1 MIPTVREKK
10 EVFVTKYDTQIVDK
24 TYTVTFQDTKEKDY
38 TIDDII
44 EHILENVINAESY
57 ARYTNQ
63 KYYTNIIL
71 TLKDSVLE
79 NTNTIDMLLNSK
91 ENEEFFKDLGLTFY
105 DYEEAYY
112 FDNGELNL
120 NVLGSI
126 LAKFIKVQN
135 NIKPK
140 FKIGDKL
147 VMLREED
154 RYVSDVF
161 KVEDIY
167 NGMYCFPYNE
177 IEIEEVN
184 KEFINIEDVLWY
196 FEAKVLDP
204 NGDEHWMKSIA
215 EYDIFNKRMTI
226 KEAKEYINEEV
237 DYYTIVDVKPI
248 YNLGFL
254 TK

>member
-10 EVFVTKYDTQIVDK
+10 EVFVTKYDTQIADK

-63 KYYTNIIL
+63 KYYTEIIL
-71 TLKDSVLE
+71 NLK
-79 NTNTIDMLLNSK
+79 
-91 ENEEFFKDLGLTFY
+91 
-105 DYEEAYY
+105 
-112 FDNGELNL
+112 
-120 NVLGSI
+120 
-126 LAKFIKVQN
+126 
-135 NIKPK
+135 
-140 FKIGDKL
+140 
-147 VMLREED
+147 
-154 RYVSDVF
+154 
-161 KVEDIY
+161 
-167 NGMYCFPYNE
+167 
-177 IEIEEVN
+177 
-184 KEFINIEDVLWY
+184 EDVLWY

-226 KEAKEYINEEV
+226 KEAKEYINKEV

>member
-10 EVFVTKYDTQIVDK
+10 EVFVTKYDTQIADK

-38 TIDDII
+38 TID
-44 EHILENVINAESY
+44 
-57 ARYTNQ
+57 
-63 KYYTNIIL
+63 
-71 TLKDSVLE
+71 
-79 NTNTIDMLLNSK
+79 
-91 ENEEFFKDLGLTFY
+91 
-105 DYEEAYY
+105 
-112 FDNGELNL
+112 
-120 NVLGSI
+120 
-126 LAKFIKVQN
+126 
-135 NIKPK
+135 NIKLK

-204 NGDEHWMKSIA
+204 NGDEQWMKSIA

-248 YNLGFL
+248 YNLEFL

>member
-10 EVFVTKYDTQIVDK
+10 EVFVTKYDTQIADK
-24 TYTVTFQDTKEKDY
+24 TYTVSFQDTKEKDY

-63 KYYTNIIL
+63 KYCTEIIL
-71 TLKDSVLE
+71 NLKEGVLE
-79 NTNTIDMLLNSK
+79 NTNTVNMLLNPK

-135 NIKPK
+135 NINPK
-140 FKIGDKL
+140 FNIGDKL

>member
-1 MIPTVREKK
+1 
-10 EVFVTKYDTQIVDK
+10 
-24 TYTVTFQDTKEKDY
+24 
-38 TIDDII
+38 
-44 EHILENVINAESY
+44 
-57 ARYTNQ
+57 
-63 KYYTNIIL
+63 
-71 TLKDSVLE
+71 
-79 NTNTIDMLLNSK
+79 
-91 ENEEFFKDLGLTFY
+91 
-105 DYEEAYY
+105 
-112 FDNGELNL
+112 
-120 NVLGSI
+120 
-126 LAKFIKVQN
+126 
-135 NIKPK
+135 
-140 FKIGDKL
+140 
-147 VMLREED
+147 MLREED

-204 NGDEHWMKSIA
+204 NGDEHWIKSIA

-248 YNLGFL
+248 YNLRFL